1 MSEAILQVTNLVKKI
16 KGKTILDHISFEVG
30 QGDCLALIGPN
41 GAGKTTLMSCIL
53 GDKKAS
59 RGQVFIKGKKGKA
72 QDQIAVLLQENT
84 IPSQLRVKELIAF
97 FQDISENGLSKEE
110 IQALLQFKDNQYQ
123 QFADKLSGGQKRLL
137 AFVLCL
143 IGKPD
148 ILFLDEPTAGMDTT
162 TRQRF

>member
-1 MSEAILQVTNLVKKI
+1 MSEAVLQVTNLVKKI

-59 RGQVFIKGKKGKA
+59 SGQVFIKGKKGKA

-84 IPSQLRVKELIAF
+84 IPSQLRVRELIADYLKKRF
-97 FQDISENGLSKEE
+97 KHSYNSRTTSISSLRANFQGDRNVFLPLS
-110 IQALLQFKDNQYQ
+110 
-123 QFADKLSGGQKRLL
+123 S
-137 AFVLCL
+137 V
-143 IGKPD
+143 
-148 ILFLDEPTAGMDTT
+148 
-162 TRQRF
+162 

>member
-59 RGQVFIKGKKGKA
+59 SGQVFIKGKKGKGTRSNCCSPSRKYHS
-72 QDQIAVLLQENT
+72 LT
-84 IPSQLRVKELIAF
+84 IKS
-97 FQDISENGLSKEE
+97 
-110 IQALLQFKDNQYQ
+110 
-123 QFADKLSGGQKRLL
+123 
-137 AFVLCL
+137 
-143 IGKPD
+143 
-148 ILFLDEPTAGMDTT
+148 
-162 TRQRF
+162 